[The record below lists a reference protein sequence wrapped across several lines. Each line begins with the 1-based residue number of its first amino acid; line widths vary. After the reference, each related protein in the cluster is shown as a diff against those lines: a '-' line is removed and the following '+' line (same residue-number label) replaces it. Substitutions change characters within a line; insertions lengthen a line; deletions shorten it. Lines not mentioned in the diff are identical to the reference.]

1 MWTWGTCG
9 VWGRVV
15 YLSVCGRGVRQG
27 GPGANS
33 SGLGSLELWNKLL
46 LPLNSCLSL
55 LLQEAG
61 AQHLLLS

>member
-1 MWTWGTCG
+1 MWGTSG
-9 VWGRVV
+9 VWGCVV
-15 YLSVCGRGVRQG
+15 YLSVCGWGVRQG

-33 SGLGSLELWNKLL
+33 SGLGSLEFWNKSL

-61 AQHLLLS
+61 ARHLLLS

>member
-15 YLSVCGRGVRQG
+15 YLCGWGVRQR
-27 GPGANS
+27 GANS
-33 SGLGSLELWNKLL
+33 SVLGSLEFWNKSL

-61 AQHLLLS
+61 AQYLLLS